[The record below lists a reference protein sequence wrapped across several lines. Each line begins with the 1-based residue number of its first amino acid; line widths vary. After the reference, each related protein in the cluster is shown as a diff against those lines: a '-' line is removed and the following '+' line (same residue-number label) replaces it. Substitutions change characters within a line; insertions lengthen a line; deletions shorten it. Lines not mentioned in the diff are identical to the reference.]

1 METLFGVIVLAAFA
15 CFAYFVWYVPRE
27 TTKKANRAAS
37 GLLDATEKAD
47 KK

>member
-1 METLFGVIVLAAFA
+1 METLFSVIVLAAFA

-27 TTKKANRAAS
+27 TLKKS
-37 GLLDATEKAD
+37 GKPADHVKAD

>member
-1 METLFGVIVLAAFA
+1 METLFSVIVLAVFA

-27 TTKKANRAAS
+27 TAKKAGYSKPDDHA
-37 GLLDATEKAD
+37 KAD